1 MDTARDYRDIISGLV
16 VLLFGVFISIYA
28 ANSLRL
34 GSLDDMGPGMF
45 PFGVGILI
53 AICGAAICVPGFSRP
68 GTLPGLPLFPCFI
81 ILASIIVFS
90 LVVQNFGFIPAIVL
104 QVFLS
109 GVASSKSR
117 LKLSLLLSI
126 GLCIAVYLIFRVGLG
141 LHLPIVNW
149 PL

>member
-1 MDTARDYRDIISGLV
+1 MDTARDYKDIISGLV
-16 VLLFGVFISIYA
+16 VLLIGVFISVYA
-28 ANSLRL
+28 ASSLRL
-34 GSLDDMGPGMF
+34 GSLDDMGPGTF

-53 AICGAAICVPGFSRP
+53 AICGAAICVPGFSRS
-68 GTLPGLPLFPCFI
+68 GTLPALPLFPCFI
-81 ILASIIVFS
+81 ILGSIIVFS
-90 LVVQNFGFIPAIVL
+90 LVVQNFGFVPAIFL

-126 GLCIAVYLIFRVGLG
+126 GLCIAVYLIFRAGLG